1 MIVLFLLSWPPS
13 YRAWLQAVL
22 AAKKIPTHTHTYAL
36 THREADSPTE
46 SIGFAML
53 RWPAEAI
60 YRIALEESCFC
71 TLLVQTVE
79 GSVLMWSFEN
89 FNCMVGTE

>member
-1 MIVLFLLSWPPS
+1 MSCFCYHGHLATGLGFKPS
-13 YRAWLQAVL
+13 SQPKRY
-22 AAKKIPTHTHTYAL
+22 THRYAL